1 LHLTDTRTDRIE
13 RSIDVRAPRAR
24 VWRALSDPAEF
35 AEWFGI
41 AVSGP
46 FQPGTRLRGTLIGTS
61 VDEEVARAQRT
72 HAGVSFDLV
81 IERVD
86 PERRLAFR
94 WHPGAVDPGVDYAAE
109 PMTLV
114 EFVLDD
120 TGEGTRVTVVESG
133 FDGIPLARRAK
144 AFAGND
150 EGWRIMMGVLQK
162 HVTGGS

>member
-1 LHLTDTRTDRIE
+1 MADTLTDRIE
-13 RSIDVRAPRAR
+13 RSIDVRATRAR

-46 FQPGTRLRGTLIGTS
+46 FQPGARLRGTFIGTS
-61 VDEEVARAQRT
+61 VDEEVARAQQE
-72 HAGVSFDLV
+72 HAGMSFDLV

-86 PERRLAFR
+86 PEHRLAFR
-94 WHPGAVDPGVDYAAE
+94 WHPGAPEPGDDNAAD

-120 TGEGTRVTVVESG
+120 TAEGTRVTVVESG
-133 FDGIPLARRAK
+133 FERIPLARRAK
-144 AFAGND
+144 AFAGNN

-162 HVTGGS
+162 HLTGAS

>member
-1 LHLTDTRTDRIE
+1 MAEILTDRIE

-46 FQPGTRLRGTLIGTS
+46 FQPGARLRGTFIGTS
-61 VDEEVARAQRT
+61 VDEEVARAQKE
-72 HAGVSFDLV
+72 HAGMSFDLV

-94 WHPGAVDPGVDYAAE
+94 WHPGAPEPGVDNTAE

-133 FDGIPLARRAK
+133 FDRIPLARRAK
-144 AFAGND
+144 AFDGNS

-162 HVTGGS
+162 HLAGGS

>member
-1 LHLTDTRTDRIE
+1 MTDTLTDRIE

-46 FQPGTRLRGTLIGTS
+46 FQPGARLRGTFIGTS
-61 VDEEVARAQRT
+61 VDEEVAQAQKE
-72 HAGVSFDLV
+72 HVGVSFDLV
-81 IERVD
+81 IERVE
-86 PERRLAFR
+86 PEQCLAFR
-94 WHPGAVDPGVDYAAE
+94 WHPGLVEPGVDYAVE

-133 FDGIPLARRAK
+133 FDRIPPARRAK
-144 AFAGND
+144 AFSGNN
-150 EGWRIMMGVLQK
+150 EGWRIMMGVLLK
-162 HVTGGS
+162 HLTGGS